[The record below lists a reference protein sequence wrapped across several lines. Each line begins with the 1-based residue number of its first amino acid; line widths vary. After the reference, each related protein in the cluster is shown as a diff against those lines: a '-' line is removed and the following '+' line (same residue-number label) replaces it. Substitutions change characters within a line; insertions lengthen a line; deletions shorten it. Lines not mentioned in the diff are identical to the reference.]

1 MVKVQGSYRALIT
14 LDWRQ
19 VFYLDFETTD
29 LIYEKRLD
37 LPWIIQFTVKTAHNK
52 IFNTMITPKDNDDF
66 DIPSG
71 ATEVHGWTKDELL
84 SLPIEERPNI
94 KDAWISFLAWA
105 EETKVLKDEPIVLCA
120 YNGFG
125 FDFRL
130 LIHNLRY
137 FNY

>member
-1 MVKVQGSYRALIT
+1 
-14 LDWRQ
+14 
-19 VFYLDFETTD
+19 
-29 LIYEKRLD
+29 
-37 LPWIIQFTVKTAHNK
+37 
-52 IFNTMITPKDNDDF
+52 MITPKDNDDF
-66 DIPSG
+66 EIAPG
-71 ATEVHGWTKDELL
+71 ATEVHGWTKHELL

-105 EETKVLKDEPIVLCA
+105 KETRVLEDKPIVLCA

-137 FNY
+137 FDHEITEDLLLIDPWVDMVHQERINLTLDAAHKKL